1 MKLPRRRFLHLA
13 AGTAALPITSRI
25 ARAQAQPHSDPRVA
39 DLVKA
44 GKIRLALFLP
54 LYTKDTATGE
64 LRGMTTGIV
73 TIDLMRAFAARLG
86 VELQLVGYQTPPEV
100 VACLKSDTCDV
111 GSMGVTPGRASEVDL
126 SPPFLQFDYTFLV
139 PAGSS
144 IRKLDDADRPGIRIA
159 VVRNHAS
166 TLALSRLLKNAK
178 QAEAD
183 TPDGAFHLLRSAQA
197 DAFASTRPLLLDYA
211 AHLPGAQL
219 LDERY
224 GANLQAMAV
233 PKDYAGRLTALS
245 EFIEEAKSSGLVI
258 RSIERAGLR
267 AMQVAPRGNAI
278 TK

>member
-1 MKLPRRRFLHLA
+1 MRGFNA
-13 AGTAALPITSRI
+13 VAIGAALLVSTVALSGTRSL
-25 ARAQAQPHSDPRVA
+25 ADPRVA
-39 DLVKA
+39 DLVQA
-44 GKIRLALFLP
+44 GKIRMALFLP
-54 LYTKDTATGE
+54 LYAKDAATGE
-64 LRGMTTGIV
+64 LRGVTTGIV
-73 TIDLMRAFAARLG
+73 SIDLMRAFAARLG
-86 VELQLVGYQTPPEV
+86 VEVQLAGHPTPPEV
-100 VACLKSDTCDV
+100 VACLKSGTCDV
-111 GSMGVTPGRASEVDL
+111 GIMGVTPGLAAEVDL
-126 SPPFLQFDYTFLV
+126 SPPFLQLDYTFLV

-183 TPDGAFHLLRSAQA
+183 TPDGGFDLLRSAQA